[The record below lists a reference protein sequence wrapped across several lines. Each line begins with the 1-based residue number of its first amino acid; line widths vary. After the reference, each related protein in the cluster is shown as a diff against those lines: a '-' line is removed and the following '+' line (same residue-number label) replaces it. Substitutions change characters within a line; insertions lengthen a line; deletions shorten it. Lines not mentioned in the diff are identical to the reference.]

1 MTVRQTD
8 GLFVSLHLLHI
19 HVDLTHTSIRNS
31 RPLFTANPSKLFQ
44 ITWSSHT
51 TPLQI
56 SLNKTLQLHSNGNQ
70 SLLLQCYLICKVSL
84 TYKIQLLY
92 DVTPC
97 PWASSS
103 QHFEETQGFDC
114 HTLKKKALQTFKMSA
129 PSRQT
134 TQSHFPENLIT
145 QHHYCEEVKSCIL
158 SCVAWSMEFLFFF
171 HRSKQNTVS

>member
-1 MTVRQTD
+1 MSHFFWWLWDKQMAC
-8 GLFVSLHLLHI
+8 LLVSI
-19 HVDLTHTSIRNS
+19 CCTSMWNS
-31 RPLFTANPSKLFQ
+31 RPLFTANPSQLFQ
-44 ITWSSHT
+44 RTWSSHT

-103 QHFEETQGFDC
+103 QHFEEAQGFDC

-129 PSRQT
+129 PTRQT
-134 TQSHFPENLIT
+134 TQCHFPEKLY
-145 QHHYCEEVKSCIL
+145 HSAPLLWESKIL
-158 SCVAWSMEFLFFF
+158 YSVMCSLEYRVFIFYFF
-171 HRSKQNTVS
+171 S